1 MGENNPVGL
10 SDEQIKEFREEGYL
24 FFQSA
29 LEYSDVARLQ
39 QEASRILELV
49 VNAMR
54 YHDRQSR
61 RLNIV
66 ESSGGEQVALS
77 LLPFFDLSLTLR
89 RFGQVF
95 IPRILDQLI
104 DGNSVA
110 LSNLS
115 QLNYKQTLPTTFDFE
130 FHQSEDEWPPHSDW
144 RTFEGWGPE
153 RMVVSV
159 VFVDECTK
167 KNGALSA
174 WPGTHTERFNHVVK
188 DSGPELAQEARDELD
203 DREKVTFTGEEG
215 SILLFDSRLIHSS
228 SPNRSD
234 GSRRL
239 LTYRHAPDTNVE
251 AEVKKR
257 VARPQSP
264 HTGYPKPLAEA
275 PYEQAYL
282 TRDGGVDED
291 FDPVRL

>member
-1 MGENNPVGL
+1 MEENNPTDL
-10 SDEQIKEFREEGYL
+10 SDEQISQFQEEGYL
-24 FFQSA
+24 FLPSA
-29 LEYSDVARLQ
+29 LEHSDVARLQ

-49 VNAMR
+49 ANAMR

-66 ESSGGEQVALS
+66 ESSDGEQVALS

-95 IPRILDQLI
+95 VTRILDQLI
-104 DGNSVA
+104 DGKSVA

-130 FHQSEDEWPPHSDW
+130 FHQSEDQWPPHSDW

-153 RMVVSV
+153 EMIVSV
-159 VFVDECTK
+159 VFIDECTE
-167 KNGALSA
+167 KNGALSV
-174 WPGTHTERFNHVVK
+174 WPGTHTERFDHVVE
-188 DSGPELAQEARDELD
+188 DSGPELAPEAVDELD
-203 DREKVTFTGEEG
+203 NREKVTFTGDEG

-234 GSRRL
+234 GPRRL
-239 LTYRHAPDTNVE
+239 LTYRHAPNANVE
-251 AEVKKR
+251 AGVEKR

-282 TRDGGVDED
+282 TRDRNTDEE
-291 FDPVRL
+291 FEPVEL

>member
-1 MGENNPVGL
+1 VGENNPVGL

-153 RMVVSV
+153 RMAVSV
-159 VFVDECTK
+159 VFIDECTE